1 MAEENHQQQGA
12 EVEADPEDGPS
23 ESKKPRLEETDAA
36 ETAQPAAATSASRS
50 VEEVSGSQ
58 EPRDPGKKQ

>member
-36 ETAQPAAATSASRS
+36 ETATSASRS